1 MHRFFITGTLLAAAI
16 GGSGC
21 TPAKEGSACSLAE
34 PLCRRAEPDAAVA
47 AGWWPPQRNVWTPI
61 GWKDHLFRFNVLY
74 DGTVIA
80 SPLLVDLIRLSVI
93 DDVIVED
100 ELHLLRLVPKTW
112 LRTDQLTRFEN
123 MATEFGPVT
132 LRFKLAEQGTALQVS
147 YEARFRHEPRKVVLH
162 VPPMAALTRV
172 VINGRPVEKEKGDIL
187 LFQRPANIVG
197 GY

>member
-1 MHRFFITGTLLAAAI
+1 MF
-16 GGSGC
+16 
-21 TPAKEGSACSLAE
+21 
-34 PLCRRAEPDAAVA
+34 
-47 AGWWPPQRNVWTPI
+47 
-61 GWKDHLFRFNVLY
+61 
-74 DGTVIA
+74 A

-147 YEARFRHEPRKVVLH
+147 YEASFRHEPRKVVLH

-172 VINGRPVEKEKGDIL
+172 FVNGQAVETTPGEEEAIPL
-187 LFQRPANIVG
+187 LQRNR
-197 GY
+197 